1 MPITVKEVMQLP
13 EFQNFILIAGKR
25 GEGKE
30 IMNIGVL
37 DYEYAEEN
45 PYLEKLW
52 AFGKNAFVI
61 TSMLFAKNHP
71 ERILPAVKG
80 LVRDGVAA
88 LAIKT
93 IYYDTLPEEALNY
106 ADEKGLPIYTFGR
119 DDAYFQDIAILIK
132 AKMEERD
139 DTELLEQKIGLFLS
153 GNLSMANRRE
163 LCQEIFPGREYHN
176 YLAVHCNTRS
186 IVWTL
191 QNVRNMESLRDRLG
205 KRDVIFRYQ
214 NGYLVV
220 LDMEDVKRRG
230 DVRTV
235 VLRTLALKQADYYIG
250 IGKVHTSMDEMNLA
264 MQEALYASQ
273 YSRLTDGGPVCFD
286 KMGIYQILLPY
297 CRNPWME
304 QYCRSILDPILEFD
318 RQYDGELFKTAELYV
333 KLNGDVEA
341 VGNRLHL
348 HKNTIRYRMS
358 RIRDMIE
365 ADARFDEQLSVAFRT
380 WEIQKDIAQGSLG
393 IL

>member
-13 EFQNFILIAGKR
+13 EFQNFTLIAGKR

-71 ERILPAVKG
+71 ERILPAIKG

-93 IYYDTLPEEALNY
+93 IYYNTLPEEALSY
-106 ADEKGLPIYTFGR
+106 AEEKGLPVYTFGR

-163 LCQEIFPGREYHN
+163 LCQEIFPGKEYSR
-176 YLAVHCNTRS
+176 YLAVYCNTKS

-191 QNVRNMESLRDRLG
+191 QNMRNMESLRDRLG
-205 KRDVIFRYQ
+205 KRDSIFRYQ
-214 NGYLVV
+214 NGYLVI
-220 LDMEDVKRRG
+220 LDLEDQKRKG
-230 DVRTV
+230 ELSAA
-235 VLRTLALKQADYYIG
+235 VLRTLALRQEDYFIG
-250 IGKVHTSMDEMNLA
+250 IGKAHRSMDEMDLA
-264 MQEALYASQ
+264 IQEALYASH
-273 YSRLTDGGPVCFD
+273 YSRLTDGEPVCFH

-318 RQYDGELFKTAELYV
+318 RQYDGELFRTAELYV
-333 KLNGDVEA
+333 KFDGDVEA
-341 VGNRLHL
+341 VGNQLHL
-348 HKNTIRYRMS
+348 HKNTIRYRMN
-358 RIRDMIE
+358 RIRDMIG
-365 ADARFDEQLSVAFRT
+365 ADERFDEQLSVAFRT
-380 WEIQKDIAQGSLG
+380 WEIQKDISQRNL
-393 IL
+393 